1 MLCGERA
8 VVCKCWLRRRYLLAA
23 ALGLTGGPLAFLA
36 GERLGAVSFLP
47 PRVSHLL
54 LLGLCWSVARPLLVY
69 FTDRLFGSD
78 RTKCFYPW
86 LRRCN

>member
-1 MLCGERA
+1 VASERLSVNA
-8 VVCKCWLRRRYLLAA
+8 GCDDAICWQ
-23 ALGLTGGPLAFLA
+23 LTGGPLAFLA

-54 LLGLCWSVARPLLVY
+54 QGLCWSVARPLLVY
-69 FTDRLFGSD
+69 FTDCLFGSD